1 MASFE
6 TAPELELQLAS
17 PSDPPVLAL
26 EPEAPPPPV
35 LPDPPPPPAEPASED
50 EAGEPDLDPEETVGI
65 SKHSLLKVSPNRV
78 QSWRRSNL
86 T

>member
-26 EPEAPPPPV
+26 EPEAPV
-35 LPDPPPPPAEPASED
+35 LPDPPPPPADPASED

>member
-26 EPEAPPPPV
+26 EPEAPPPV
-35 LPDPPPPPAEPASED
+35 LPDPPPAEPASED
-50 EAGEPDLDPEETVGI
+50 EAGEPDLDPEDTVGI